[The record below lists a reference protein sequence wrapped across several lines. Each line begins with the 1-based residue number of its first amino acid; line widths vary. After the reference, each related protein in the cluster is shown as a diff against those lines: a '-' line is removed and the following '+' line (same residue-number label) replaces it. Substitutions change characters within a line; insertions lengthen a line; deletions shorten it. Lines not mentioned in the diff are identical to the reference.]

1 MPAPR
6 VHIELDEKGDRI
18 VLRSPFFPGVSEMC
32 QEVPGH
38 NWSKTRRCWSY
49 PLSLH
54 TCRLLRHVF
63 TDMLVIGKRLSA
75 WARQARSEEHT
86 SELQSLMRISYA
98 VFCLKKKKDNKH
110 SHSNTT

>member
-1 MPAPR
+1 
-6 VHIELDEKGDRI
+6 
-18 VLRSPFFPGVSEMC
+18 MC

-38 NWSKTRRCWSY
+38 NWSKTRRCWGY

-75 WARQARSEEHT
+75 WARQAIAEE
-86 SELQSLMRISYA
+86 EGMRA
-98 VFCLKKKKDNKH
+98 LGKLKDTGLDRLHEVLPRLAGAMDARTYQRVGAAFLASQPHGGVDRK
-110 SHSNTT
+110 SVV